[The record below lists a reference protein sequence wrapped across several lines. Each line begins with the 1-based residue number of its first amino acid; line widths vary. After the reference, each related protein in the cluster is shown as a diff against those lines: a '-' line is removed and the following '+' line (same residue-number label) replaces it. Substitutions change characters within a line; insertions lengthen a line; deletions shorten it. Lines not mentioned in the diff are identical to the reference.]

1 MSVIILAGS
10 CGWGKQR
17 GKGRLIVAPATGLS
31 VLANSSGCLKHPRRV
46 AALQMGGCPCPWP
59 GLQLVN
65 NAHVFGHEFNLGANR
80 VTRIQFVTVV
90 ANGNGNGK
98 GKGLWLYSKG
108 IWERDKLAWQIFAS
122 RPLFGVLRSQSQQ
135 QQQPPRDLLMQTMR
149 IWYWKLTP

>member
-1 MSVIILAGS
+1 M
-10 CGWGKQR
+10 GWAK
-17 GKGRLIVAPATGLS
+17 GKGATNCSTRNRIVCSSKFFRLFETPTK
-31 VLANSSGCLKHPRRV
+31 GCCASK
-46 AALQMGGCPCPWP
+46 GGCPCPWP

-98 GKGLWLYSKG
+98 AKGLWLYSKG

-135 QQQPPRDLLMQTMR
+135 QQQQQPPRDLLMQTMR